1 MLTLLLQYV
10 DAVNVDNLDNAH
22 QMLLEITELAM
33 SFVASTQRVA
43 TYFAEA
49 LSAHLVNSYLS
60 LYTPLPLG
68 SLIATSLHGRIT
80 TTF

>member
-10 DAVNVDNLDNAH
+10 DVVNVDNLDNAH

-43 TYFAEA
+43 TYFVEA
-49 LSAHLVNSYLS
+49 LSVHLVDSYLS

-68 SLIATSLHGRIT
+68 SPAATSLHGRIT